1 METIGSE
8 FMRLTRYE
16 NMDMPGE
23 QRGEPQPPLELDYD
37 PAGSLIP
44 LPEPGE
50 IETPPMDL
58 RRAIENRRTGR
69 RYTDQPLALDELA
82 YLLWAT
88 QGVKEVTR
96 RPVTLRTV
104 PSAGARHAFET
115 YLLVNRVTGLEQGLY
130 RYIALEHALLAVA
143 LGPEKNEQMT
153 AACLDQKQILNSA
166 VTFIWTV
173 VLERMAWRYG
183 QRGYRYLHLDAG
195 HVCQNLYLAAESLGC
210 RCCAIAAFD
219 DQAANSV
226 LGLDGDNRWVIYLSS
241 LGKV

>member
-1 METIGSE
+1 MKTIGNE

-16 NMDMPGE
+16 HMELPAQE
-23 QRGEPQPPLELDYD
+23 RGEPQPPLELDYD
-37 PAGSLIP
+37 PAARLIP
-44 LPEPGE
+44 LPEADTV
-50 IETPPMDL
+50 ETPLFDL
-58 RRAIENRRTGR
+58 RRAIEDRRTGR
-69 RYTDQPLALDELA
+69 RYTEQPLTVDELA

-115 YLLVNRVTGLEQGLY
+115 YLLVNRVEGLDQGLY
-130 RYIALEHALLAVA
+130 RYIALEHALLPVEM
-143 LGPEKNEQMT
+143 GPEKNEQVT
-153 AACLDQKQILNSA
+153 AACLDQKQVLNSA

-173 VLERMAWRYG
+173 VFERMAWRYG

-195 HVCQNLYLAAESLGC
+195 HVCQNLYLAGESLGC

-219 DQAANSV
+219 DQALNDA
-226 LGLDGDNRWVIYLSS
+226 LGLDGENRWVIYLSS